1 MTMSSKKSWQTP
13 NLMEYGTIEKMTE
26 LSSSDIQQINR
37 LIMNGAGAI
46 GLFASME
53 GW

>member
-1 MTMSSKKSWQTP
+1 MSNKKSWQTP
-13 NLMEYGTIEKMTE
+13 NLMKYGTIEQLTE
-26 LSSSDIQQINR
+26 LSSSDIQQINS

-46 GLFASME
+46 GLFASAQ